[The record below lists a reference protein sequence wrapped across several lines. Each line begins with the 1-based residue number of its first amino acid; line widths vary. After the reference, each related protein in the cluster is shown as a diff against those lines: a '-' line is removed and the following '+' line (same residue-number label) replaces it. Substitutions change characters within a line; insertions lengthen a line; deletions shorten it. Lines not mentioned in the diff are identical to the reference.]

1 MNWRKVK
8 KVIIPLLIAK
18 LVILCFVLF
27 SKDVVSISRDI
38 NYSSYSQEGYDMD
51 SVVLK
56 KQKLIRVV
64 RNDKDR
70 GFSIILRGKKNA
82 KPQKER
88 EEEPTLPVVD

>member
-1 MNWRKVK
+1 MNWRKLK

-18 LVILCFVLF
+18 LVILCFVVF

-70 GFSIILRGKKNA
+70 GISIILRGKKNA
-82 KPQKER
+82 KPQKDR